1 MSLVANAPARPA
13 PAKPYKGINMEGF
26 IARWYARNTAPSMG
40 EFEAL
45 ARRIAGMIQPGA
57 MVLEVAPGPGYL
69 AVALAKLGPYR
80 VTGVDISRT
89 FVAIGKENA
98 AKAGVDVDFRVGNAS
113 ALPFAANWFDF
124 FVTRAAFKNFSD
136 PVGAIAEM
144 HRVLRPGGTALIVD
158 MRKGA
163 TNREIADEV
172 ANMNLGLLGAMFT
185 RAALRSLRARAYSR
199 EDFEAMV
206 AQTPFRTCEVS
217 EGGIGFEITLKKR

>member
-1 MSLVANAPARPA
+1 MSLVANAPARPS
-13 PAKPYKGINMEGF
+13 KPYKGINMEGF
-26 IARWYARNTAPSMG
+26 IARWYASNTASARG

-45 ARRIAGMIQPGA
+45 ARRIAGQLQPGA

-69 AVALAKLGPYR
+69 AIALAKLGPFR

-89 FVAIGKENA
+89 FVEIGQENA
-98 AKAGVDVDFRVGNAS
+98 AAAGVDVEFRVGNAS

-144 HRVLRPGGTALIVD
+144 HRVLRPGRTALIVD

-163 TNREIADEV
+163 TNREIAEEV
-172 ANMNLGLLGAMFT
+172 AGMNLGFFSAMFT
-185 RAALRSLRARAYSR
+185 RAALRSLRSRAYSR
-199 EDFEAMV
+199 EEFEAMV
-206 AQTPFRTCEVS
+206 AKTAFGACEVS
-217 EGGIGFEITLKKR
+217 EGGIGFEITLRKR

>member
-1 MSLVANAPARPA
+1 MCLTAHAPARPSKA
-13 PAKPYKGINMEGF
+13 YKGINMEGF
-26 IARWYARNTAPSMG
+26 IARWYARNTAPSRS

-89 FVAIGKENA
+89 FVEIGQENA
-98 AKAGVDVDFRVGNAS
+98 AAAGVDVEFRVGNAS

-124 FVTRAAFKNFSD
+124 LVTRAAFKNFSD

-144 HRVLRPGGTALIVD
+144 HRVLRPGGQALIVD
-158 MRKGA
+158 MRKSA
-163 TNREIADEV
+163 TNREIAEEV
-172 ANMNLGLLGAMFT
+172 AKMNLGSAGAMFT
-185 RAALRSLRARAYSR
+185 RMALRSLRGRAYSR

-206 AQTPFRTCEVS
+206 AETPFRTCEVA
-217 EGGIGFEITLKKR
+217 EGGIGFEITLRKG